1 MSPCISICAL
11 LILYFV
17 ILLIYNQHSVGRD
30 LPGLS
35 REDLVRFG
43 IPDYG
48 MCIRILEQIDG
59 LANLPTPG
67 SSLRSARSGRLR
79 PFPNY
84 LPQEEPGSSPASE
97 APSEE
102 LVEDDE
108 YLEEENDQF
117 MEEENE
123 KLYGPVGNPENVF
136 YEDNLETPMGMTSSY
151 GSGLTD
157 GRSYPL

>member
-1 MSPCISICAL
+1 MGSLSPRRML
-11 LILYFV
+11 MMKPYEQWLVPDILVWINSLWTDNRFAPYV
-17 ILLIYNQHSVGRD
+17 QRVQTNLNREGIVGRD

-108 YLEEENDQF
+108 YLEEEENDQF

-123 KLYGPVGNPENVF
+123 
-136 YEDNLETPMGMTSSY
+136 
-151 GSGLTD
+151 
-157 GRSYPL
+157 